1 MNGYEQ
7 AARNVWGQVQKTV
20 KEKTQTT
27 PSNSYEQS
35 AQNVWRQTLSA
46 NKPTSSADKAVL
58 SGLADLGKKIS
69 SGLSNLGRGLSGFSG
84 VNLNYQ
90 QNVSTPMPQQPEKL
104 TARSILGKIAG
115 MYQSGQT
122 EKANTLMGQFQQF
135 QLDPSAPIFNPYTK
149 PTNQVVASLEA
160 RGIDTSKLT
169 MNWFNTDTSWQSGLL
184 YNGTTG
190 TPSKPGKKA
199 SPENFLS
206 YDLYQYRQA
215 EDLTLKAEQEWRA
228 MQEEASYKAKSG
240 RYASEQAIIDSIDMS
255 KYKTLQSM
263 KDSITTGKLLEF
275 NRPIGYSEDALYGTI
290 WAAMN
295 DQPLDG
301 DMYTYMANSY
311 LGNGNKYTPN
321 ADAVAKLTPG
331 SENYSPYSV
340 GSTMEEEMMYFGRDS
355 FDQKF
360 IDENYEKYA
369 GSGDE
374 TAFKMINNVVE
385 AENYTQKLEAEKKAM
400 EADIDYLL
408 QFYENPE
415 DIITAIKDTS
425 DYKDLFD
432 LDETMTRGK
441 KCGELKSTTRP
452 IDYRWKDVEAEIRRR
467 CAEKKTDTVETL
479 VDDVEKEPIFVQPEA
494 PVWFDDSQS
503 EIPQVTYNPV
513 TPAPL
518 PSSRVETTPSPVPES
533 AVTPTPTPPAATPTP
548 TPEAVNTAAP
558 VPAATPAPDV
568 TQAPL
573 PTQAPVNTQT
583 PAPTQMP
590 ASTAAPVNKPAPVQK
605 PPVLT
610 GSEKALNEQARV
622 NLQKAAPAIM
632 ASGTDAEKAA
642 LQTGKTA
649 FFNLGARRI
658 QDGMRSPQKWF
669 HDFAVRTVAQ
679 GYMGTAEEI
688 HEYESHQQNR
698 DQMQETLD
706 EITAEWQG
714 LSDRQATT
722 DALGNISAEE
732 LLQIERLTND
742 PGESPDYGWGLA
754 KSILEQGDSYQ
765 PDPRAPYQ
773 VDREWALK
781 YLYREVTGEDPER
794 VDVEAHLA
802 QADLWWNAMNG
813 GNTSPID
820 EMIQANQG
828 NDTDDIEEE
837 IAIPGVNG
845 ASMRVL
851 LEKGEDNQFH
861 FAQAVNTVT
870 GEAYGADRVD
880 EVNEILGYTKANP
893 LSMEEEAKMED
904 LELRMKTL
912 SENIRMEDEYLED
925 ELTGYQRAQNRR
937 RGLATR
943 YELSAIM
950 DSISGEKVDT
960 SLINRMDFI
969 FSAGLEAP
977 RTDYLTDNVVDL
989 QVQNGSIPREE
1000 AVSYAQKYVAGNLRS
1015 ARDIEENLAYLDR
1028 LGVEIPEQTRANVQ
1042 AKVDIMRED
1051 AKASSY
1057 VMLDGRADFAETAAS
1072 GMEKAKNG
1080 KYNRTARTIA
1090 TGNYGFEVGDL
1101 IHAFVGSEE
1110 FSRQRELM
1118 MEYAAVMTPEE
1129 KNRYFYL
1136 LETDGQ
1142 QAADDYFNMLTDPDK
1157 GVLLTRRN
1165 TEIREGLQG
1174 MTSGSTEGAI
1184 LGTAFSFL
1192 TNLQAGPSAL
1202 LYEVASKIQG
1212 KGINPYSPY
1221 FDMLDATSSLRAGAK
1236 ERITNALGGEGSA
1249 GAFLGNLFFDGFVAS
1264 VDSWANAKM
1273 TQAAFGALGSFFSGT
1288 RLETMA
1294 KGMEQFLNKTGV
1306 GRLTLKV
1313 GGDLANAFPMG
1324 MNAAAATYRD
1334 VIQRFGSE
1342 YEEQAVQLAVATLFA
1357 ETGSEAI
1364 TVGNFRESF
1373 KAGKEAAAKEMGSL
1387 LVEFFKNGSEEFLG
1401 EGANSWVT
1409 QNAERIILDQMST
1422 YEQTA
1427 QSYIKE
1433 GYPETLA
1440 YQMADQEL
1448 WRGVLTEAAVGF
1460 ISSGFGT
1467 TTEYARGKVVSA
1479 LTGEESSTDNRGIT
1493 AEDVIARSEEIQQ
1506 AKSENPAA
1514 ITEADVNAEG
1524 VSENGTK
1531 KSTSAADD
1539 KKAILGL
1546 FSADTIKEW
1555 GGLLQNFLGGSEEA
1569 YQAAVTLNKLVDGDI
1584 DTVSG
1589 LLRDMFEGLSPSDS
1603 ADLKQAI
1610 IEAMAGFEKGDASDP
1625 FNDLLYGT
1633 IRGSEFNPSK
1643 VQDVLNWY
1651 RGNTAED
1658 SAISPGQQKLEEMAT
1673 ERRAQAEARAKQVA
1687 EEVAKDAGV
1696 LGSAAESD
1704 ATGAAV
1710 AIAATLGKENYTG
1723 GKAAAQTIVATIA
1736 GGDPALGAQVVS
1748 EVLLGSSRDSAATRN
1763 AVIEATMTT
1772 GAGHQALEHV
1782 RDQIQTGAAVTA
1794 ADVDAIFTGLE
1805 QDRAANPDTFDST
1818 VQSAI
1823 KESRIADR
1831 TVEILQSGENV
1842 STLNSAQESVNQAT
1856 ENLGRAKT
1864 EQEQAEA
1871 DSESAASKLGAAV
1884 DEQLQDA
1891 GNPALN
1897 APVEQASNELD
1908 AAVNNLQAKDAA
1920 VADAEQALETEK
1932 KKQTE
1937 VYEKVL
1943 NEARAQATTEVEQTM
1958 EQEQAQQEQAQQ
1970 EQAQQEFQNALT
1982 DHPATKAFTQP
1993 VTAPTV
1999 NGGQV
2004 QITGVF
2010 GYTPDGETVYS
2021 TPQGY
2026 ITDSEIDD
2034 YSDDFTKEY
2043 DDATAKWK
2051 SSDTPIKPAAWIK
2064 HSLQAVVGDTG
2075 ELVDVVGFAGQT
2087 DGDNPIV
2094 MDAKGNIY
2102 DSMDLFMQP
2111 DPFTGEDGI
2120 KALMNAFS
2128 EAGGENL
2135 PAVDLNQ
2142 LRASQIEATTPEG
2155 VTMPEGFIAY
2165 PDGPEHIQYQG
2176 KAYDLVGV
2184 TMPDGQGIQYV
2195 MSDGTVIPGV
2205 EIYGES
2211 SDFMDWW
2218 VNLATQQSPDASS
2231 PSIAAADSQEAP
2243 TFAEIDGRHYMKAPS
2258 PWSVTDAYGDKHTI
2272 LGLTV
2277 TFGGAITALDE
2288 YGDSV
2293 PIYQIDEAD
2302 QDFLNWA
2309 LANIDHLGEDN
2320 FDHGISTSASQGEIH
2335 DVTSALQNLVGNSST
2350 EQTASAAPELSDEYS
2365 EGKVNQATN
2374 EPLKNWQD
2382 PKYHGK
2388 VKVTH
2393 KKEKPKSAKFKKWFK
2408 QNDQAALSYLTNDD
2422 GSPRIFFR
2430 GYGDFGKYQYV
2441 EHKSKQVAT
2450 SDSGKPM
2457 YKNFYMSTKSTAETY
2472 AGTTKITK
2480 FRDVVNWETAKAGM
2494 QDIGMDLVEAPNP
2507 NDPSQMGYQVMYK
2520 KSDGTWTP
2528 AEGKQ
2533 STWFAEDQLPLF
2545 RQTYGGNLKTGG
2557 IHAGFIVAP
2566 KPLIIDG
2573 HGANWTSIPVGH
2585 ITASDGATLSG
2596 HPSTDDI
2603 AVWAF
2608 NHGYDT
2614 VILDNITDDKSGGGS
2629 VGTEVITSSPEQF
2642 KSIWNNGEYGINNP
2656 NILAMKKKST
2666 KSDVATPESQ
2676 KTGTLERLMGKPVSD
2691 KFKGIVQRLFSGEH
2705 IDREQL
2711 RAELEDTDEIRFQKA
2726 NQRQGSSLDDY
2737 QIDAYAGQYED
2748 GTERFEKQLSP
2759 GRQALHKWIKA
2770 TLDKQGSAVFDKNGE
2785 VSYTGK
2791 VKQGKRLDL
2800 IIGSAASGKSTIS
2813 DHISAKYGSRFM
2825 DSDMVKELLPE
2836 YDGGLNANYVHPES
2850 KLVNDQR
2857 MSEAVARGDNII
2869 FSIIGNDPK
2878 SILARTQEARNAGY
2892 EVHLHMTDLNAD
2904 KSLGRALS
2912 RYIDTARFI
2921 GLDYMLQDYTA
2932 DIQAAFNLMKNEG
2945 GIISGYTKWN
2955 TDVPKGQRP
2964 ILTESSNAEEGNIF
2978 LGRQTQRDAFQQGT
2992 LAPGGRGNE
3001 SGSQNGNDNGGSG
3014 GTLTPTQKQ
3023 AEAVKAKYSP
3033 ATIAKKLTRD
3043 LGLGDYIGTRKF
3055 GMSKATQAYYDRH
3068 SGSVVAR
3075 NKNAGNFIVTMHE
3088 LGHAIA
3094 DRFGLTATNELVDN
3108 FVNDPNPESGIDV
3121 SAYDPADLPGEAMAE
3136 FMWRYMEGEQGARQF
3151 AGDQFYD
3158 TFEAAIRGTKEG
3170 KAIAEA
3176 REQMQMW
3183 LNADTNSK
3191 IGSTIKNRSDKT
3203 RTPLRERFR
3212 QAIVSLVD
3220 STAAAAN
3227 FDEATGA
3234 DNVMD
3239 KVRAQAAWAN
3249 TAGKQATSIL
3259 MGAGLT
3265 DAQGRLIGPSMAD
3278 RISDTGFRAT
3288 DENLD
3293 LLNRYWLAKHSLA
3306 RDEQGKPVF
3315 DEHITKEE
3323 RKAFIH
3329 DIETNH
3335 PEVAAAQQAIVGFW
3349 HDFMQEFMV
3358 NTGRLTQ
3365 EAFDQMNSMYPDYAP
3380 TFRVKATDGIAQ
3392 RTGKGK
3398 TFTVQRAS
3406 GSTENI
3412 YNPFDS
3418 LCGMVNTIVGQNA
3431 LNRVGQTFDR
3441 MYQKNEGLGAFARQ
3455 VIHENETKASENLDM
3470 SKKQQQVRDLVGNM
3484 IDADTLNALLGIV
3497 GNGGFTQTSVASHDT
3512 LKVVRDDGT
3521 VVEYQ
3526 FEDMELFKLLAGIN
3540 DKTSNAALEAVGF
3553 VTRAM
3558 SALTTGSNPIFAA
3571 RNFMRDFQNSVN
3583 YGSWAS
3589 NYGTGAIKWLRA
3601 AVEVWRGQSQD
3612 TKDYEALGGG
3622 GWTRIDPSRV
3632 ASRSELY
3639 SGIFEGYDRSNV
3651 GKTAKWAGKKV
3662 WNAITLARLNEVI
3675 EQTSR
3680 FAEYKYGKHDLNT
3693 QEGKVEA
3700 FLAAQE
3706 ATVDFNRAGN
3716 SNLATMIKKL
3726 VPFFNASTQGVY
3738 RTGRMLTEAERGR
3751 APARLTKTIVN
3762 TALLSALCNGLLLK
3776 NMDDDDKKEFEM
3788 LSDDLKSNH
3797 FFLPNFAPDILG
3809 QAPLIRIPLA
3819 QDPLTYA
3826 IHGAVTNALWNGQTE
3841 DGLMVDLASIANTI
3855 LDNLNPIGSGTV
3867 LAPILAINAN
3877 KSWFGSRIVPSHL
3890 ERNKYAPDQYTEE
3903 TPDIFRWAGRV
3914 FNMSPLKVQ
3923 YLAEQYTGFLG
3934 QLAIPALSMNSR
3946 GELGGL
3952 PAAINAAR
3960 KRFVSDPLTSN
3971 DVVSSFYDAA
3981 DILNSVIEET
3991 NQGKP
3996 LNILRRGL
4004 TQEEAGQAYEEA
4016 KSLTSTSG
4024 AVGAAK
4030 SQINTLYN
4038 EIDEINERPGLS
4050 DQERYQLTSEK
4061 RRKMIEIAA
4070 EANEALG
4077 AYTEKYVTGGNMTVR
4092 MLTQGSASYK
4102 PTEEEKL
4109 PQVFK
4114 DDEDQEYMQR
4124 SKEVYDATGKS
4135 SALPHPS
4142 QKLTITDRLGNQ
4154 EDYAIPD
4161 EDWDR
4166 YTEIYK
4172 VAYESYMVRKGG
4184 RWNTLTDKQKQQLLT
4199 SAHSAGNKAMR
4210 EQYAREHGIQMKK

>member
-7 AARNVWGQVQKTV
+7 AARKVWGQVQNTV
-20 KEKTQTT
+20 KEKTQAT

-35 AQNVWRQTLSA
+35 AQNVWRQTISA

-69 SGLSNLGRGLSGFSG
+69 SGISNLGRGFSDFSG

-90 QNVSTPMPQQPEKL
+90 QNVSTPMLQQPEKL
-104 TARSILGKIAG
+104 TTRSILGKIAG

-149 PTNQVVASLEA
+149 PTNRVIASLEA

-169 MNWFNTDTSWQSGLL
+169 KDWFDADTSWQSGLL

-190 TPSKPGKKA
+190 TPSKPGKRSSDA
-199 SPENFLS
+199 EFLS

-321 ADAVAKLTPG
+321 ADAVAKLTLG
-331 SENYSPYSV
+331 SDDYAPYSV

-385 AENYTQKLEAEKKAM
+385 GVNYTQKLKSEKEAM
-400 EADIDYLL
+400 DADIDYLL
-408 QFYENPE
+408 QYYDNPE
-415 DIITAIKDTS
+415 DIITAIKETS

-432 LDETMTRGK
+432 LDDTMTPGK
-441 KCGELKSTTRP
+441 NYGKLKSTTEA
-452 IDYRWKDVEAEIRRR
+452 IDYRWQDVEAEIRRR

-479 VDDVEKEPIFVQPEA
+479 VDDVEKEPVFVQPEA

-513 TPAPL
+513 TPAP
-518 PSSRVETTPSPVPES
+518 SSV
-533 AVTPTPTPPAATPTP
+533 ATPTP
-548 TPEAVNTAAP
+548 TPATP
-558 VPAATPAPDV
+558 TPTPTPTPAQPTATPAPALNLDNPPGLIEKGNININARPV
-568 TQAPL
+568 VDRGDGTFSTEDSITLGYDDWFVVVPTVINGKVVDEKTAEEHFLQTGEHLGRFKTEEAANQYAEALHERQEEYYNLAPKSIAST
-573 PTQAPVNTQT
+573 PTQT
-583 PAPTQMP
+583 PAPAQMP

-605 PPVLT
+605 APVLT
-610 GSEKALNEQARV
+610 GSEKALNEQARA
-622 NLQKAAPAIM
+622 NLQKAAPAVM
-632 ASGTDAEKAA
+632 SSGTDAEKVA

-649 FFNLGARRI
+649 FFDFGAKRI

-669 HDFAVRTVAQ
+669 HDFAVKTVAQ

-706 EITAEWQG
+706 EITAEWKG

-722 DALGNISAEE
+722 EALGNISAEE

-765 PDPRAPYQ
+765 PDPRASYLF
-773 VDREWALK
+773 DRDWALK

-794 VDVEAHLA
+794 VDLEAHLA

-813 GNTSPID
+813 GNASPID
-820 EMIQANQG
+820 KMIQANQG

-837 IAIPGVNG
+837 VAIPGVNG

-880 EVNEILGYTKANP
+880 DVNEILGYTKANP

-912 SENIRMEDEYLED
+912 SENIQMEDEYLED
-925 ELTGYQRAQNRR
+925 GLTGYQKAQSRR

-943 YELSAIM
+943 YELSVIM

-960 SLINRMDFI
+960 GLIDRMDFI

-989 QVQNGSIPREE
+989 QVQNGSLPREE

-1042 AKVDIMRED
+1042 AKIDIMRED
-1051 AKASSY
+1051 AKNSAY
-1057 VMLDGRADFAETAAS
+1057 VMLDGREDFAETAAS

-1080 KYNRTARTIA
+1080 EYDRTARAIA
-1090 TGNYGFEVGDL
+1090 TGKFGLEFEDL
-1101 IHAFVGSEE
+1101 LGAFGLVNATR
-1110 FSRQRELM
+1110 FVRRREVLT
-1118 MEYAAVMTPEE
+1118 ECIAEMTPEE

-1136 LETDGQ
+1136 LESDGQ
-1142 QAADDYFNMLTDPDK
+1142 DAANDYFNMLTDPDK
-1157 GVLLTRRN
+1157 GPLLRRRN
-1165 TEIREGLQG
+1165 EALREETQKFA
-1174 MTSGSTEGAI
+1174 SESTGGAI
-1184 LGTAFSFL
+1184 LSGILSFGSNIL
-1192 TNLQAGPSAL
+1192 AGPTSLA
-1202 LYEVASKIQG
+1202 YELGSKIQG
-1212 KGINPYSPY
+1212 KVINDYSPA
-1221 FDMLDATSSLRAGAK
+1221 FDYLDFTGSARAGIK
-1236 ERITNALGGEGSA
+1236 KRVTDALGGEGSA
-1249 GAFLGNLFFDGFVAS
+1249 GAFIANLFLDAGFAAG
-1264 VDSWANAKM
+1264 DSLINSKI
-1273 TQAAFGALGSFFSGT
+1273 TRAAYGVLGGFFSGT

-1294 KGMEQFLNKTGV
+1294 KGMETFLNKTGV

-1334 VIQRFGSE
+1334 VIQRFGPE
-1342 YEEQAVQLAVATLFA
+1342 YEEQAVQLAIATLFA

-1373 KAGKEAAAKEMGSL
+1373 KAGKEAAEKEMGNL
-1387 LVEFFKNGSEEFLG
+1387 LVEFFKNGAEEFLG
-1401 EGANSWVT
+1401 EGANAYAE
-1409 QNAERIILDQMST
+1409 QYAERIVLDQMST

-1427 QSYIKE
+1427 QSYIKA

-1493 AEDVIARSEEIQQ
+1493 SEDVIARSEEIQQ
-1506 AKSENPAA
+1506 AESENPAA

-1524 VSENGTK
+1524 VSEAGEEE
-1531 KSTSAADD
+1531 ST
-1539 KKAILGL
+1539 
-1546 FSADTIKEW
+1546 
-1555 GGLLQNFLGGSEEA
+1555 NEE
-1569 YQAAVTLNKLVDGDI
+1569 L
-1584 DTVSG
+1584 
-1589 LLRDMFEGLSPSDS
+1589 P
-1603 ADLKQAI
+1603 
-1610 IEAMAGFEKGDASDP
+1610 
-1625 FNDLLYGT
+1625 
-1633 IRGSEFNPSK
+1633 
-1643 VQDVLNWY
+1643 
-1651 RGNTAED
+1651 
-1658 SAISPGQQKLEEMAT
+1658 ISPGQQKLEEMAT
-1673 ERRAQAEARAKQVA
+1673 ERRAQAEANAKQVA

-1710 AIAATLGKENYTG
+1710 AIAATLGKENYAG
-1723 GKAAAQTIVATIA
+1723 GKAAAQTIVAAIA

-1748 EVLLGSSRDSAATRN
+1748 EVLLGSSKDSASTRN
-1763 AVIEATMTT
+1763 AVIEAAMTT
-1772 GAGHQALEHV
+1772 GAGRQALEHV
-1782 RDQIQTGAAVTA
+1782 RDQIQTGAAVTV
-1794 ADVDAIFTGLE
+1794 ADVDAIFNGLD
-1805 QDRAANPDTFDST
+1805 QDRAANPDTFDGT

-1831 TVEILQSGENV
+1831 TMEILQSGENV

-1864 EQEQAEA
+1864 EQEQASA
-1871 DSESAASKLGAAV
+1871 DAESAASKLGAAV

-1897 APVEQASNELD
+1897 APVEQASNELN

-1943 NEARAQATTEVEQTM
+1943 NDARAQATTEVEQTM

-1970 EQAQQEFQNALT
+1970 EQAQQELQNALAE
-1982 DHPATKAFTQP
+1982 HPTTKAFTQP
-1993 VTAPTV
+1993 VTVQTV
-1999 NGGQV
+1999 NGEQA

-2010 GYTPDGETVYS
+2010 GYTPKGETVYS

-2026 ITDSEIDD
+2026 ITDSEIDG
-2034 YSDDFTKEY
+2034 YSDNFTKEY

-2051 SSDTPIKPAAWIK
+2051 NSDTPIKPAAWMK

-2075 ELVDVVGFAGQT
+2075 ELIDIVGLAGQT

-2094 MDAKGNIY
+2094 MDANGNIY

-2111 DPFTGEDGI
+2111 DPFTGEDGT
-2120 KALMNAFS
+2120 KALMNAFT

-2142 LRASQIEATTPEG
+2142 LRASQIEASTPEG
-2155 VTMPEGFIAY
+2155 VT
-2165 PDGPEHIQYQG
+2165 
-2176 KAYDLVGV
+2176 
-2184 TMPDGQGIQYV
+2184 
-2195 MSDGTVIPGV
+2195 
-2205 EIYGES
+2205 
-2211 SDFMDWW
+2211 
-2218 VNLATQQSPDASS
+2218 S
-2231 PSIAAADSQEAP
+2231 PSNTTTDSQEAP
-2243 TFAEIDGRHYMKAPS
+2243 TFESMGGHAYMEAPFISSKA
-2258 PWSVTDAYGDKHTI
+2258 TDIYGDEHE
-2272 LGLTV
+2272 LVGLTV
-2277 TFGGAITALDE
+2277 TFGGSVGAIDA
-2288 YGDSV
+2288 YGDFI
-2293 PIYQIDEAD
+2293 PFYQITKIDS
-2302 QDFLNWA
+2302 DFAQWA
-2309 LANIDHLGEDN
+2309 IDNVYHLGEDN
-2320 FDHGISTSASQGEIH
+2320 FDHGITMSASQEELH
-2335 DVTSALQNLVGNSST
+2335 DVTSALQNLISNSST
-2350 EQTASAAPELSDEYS
+2350 EQTVSAAPEPSDEYS
-2365 EGKVNQATN
+2365 EGKVNPATN

-2393 KKEKPKSAKFKKWFK
+2393 KKEKPKSAKFKKWF
-2408 QNDQAALSYLTNDD
+2408 NRSAPEARVYLTNDD

-2430 GYGDFGKYQYV
+2430 GYGDYGRHQYV
-2441 EHKSKQVAT
+2441 EHESHQVAT
-2450 SDSGKPM
+2450 NDSGQPM
-2457 YKNFYMSTKSTAETY
+2457 YKNFYMALKSTAQTY
-2472 AGTTKITK
+2472 AGTTKIAK

-2494 QDIGMDLVEAPNP
+2494 KDIGMDLVEAPNP
-2507 NDPSQMGYQVMYK
+2507 NNPSQMGYQVMYK
-2520 KSDGTWTP
+2520 NKKGKWVP
-2528 AEGKQ
+2528 AIGAET
-2533 STWFAEDQLPLF
+2533 TWFAEDQLSLF
-2545 RQTYGGNLKTGG
+2545 RHTYGGNLQTHG
-2557 IHAGFIVAP
+2557 IHAGFIVAQ
-2566 KPLIIDG
+2566 KPLII
-2573 HGANWTSIPVGH
+2573 HGRKADWSSIPVGH
-2585 ITASDGATLSG
+2585 ITAPNGDTLTG
-2596 HPSTDDI
+2596 TPSTDAI
-2603 AVWAF
+2603 AKWAF
-2608 NHGYDT
+2608 KHGYDT
-2614 VILDNITDDKSGGGS
+2614 VILDDISDDKNSGGEKGI
-2629 VGTEVITSSPEQF
+2629 EIITSRSEQF

-2656 NILAMKKKST
+2656 NILAMKKGST
-2666 KSDVATPESQ
+2666 QKDVTAPESE
-2676 KTGTLERLMGKPVSD
+2676 KTGELEKLMGKPVSD
-2691 KFKGIVQRLFSGEH
+2691 KFNGIVKKLFSGENV
-2705 IDREQL
+2705 DRAQL
-2711 RAELEDTDEIRFQKA
+2711 RAELEETDEVKFQRA
-2726 NQRQGSSLDDY
+2726 NERQGSSLDPY
-2737 QIDAYAGQYED
+2737 LIED
-2748 GTERFEKQLSP
+2748 NKNYPDWASRVESQLSP
-2759 GRQALHKWIKA
+2759 GRRELHKQIRD
-2770 TLDKQGSAVFDKNGE
+2770 TLDKQGSAVFDKNGK

-2800 IIGSAASGKSTIS
+2800 IVGLAASGKSTIA
-2813 DHISAKYGSRFM
+2813 DHISATHGSRFM

-2836 YDGGLNANYVHPES
+2836 YDGGLNADYVHEES
-2850 KLVNDQR
+2850 KFINDQR
-2857 MSEAVARGDNII
+2857 MTEAIARGDNILL
-2869 FSIIGNDPK
+2869 SIIGNDPK
-2878 SILARTQEARNAGY
+2878 FILKRTQAARNAGY

-2904 KSLGRALS
+2904 KALGRALS
-2912 RYIDTARFI
+2912 RYAKTGRFI
-2921 GLDYMLQDYTA
+2921 GLDYMFQDYSA
-2932 DIQAAFNLMKNEG
+2932 DIKAAFDMLKNEG

-2955 TDVPKGQRP
+2955 TDVAQGQQP
-2964 ILTESSNAEEGNIF
+2964 ILTESSSADEAAIF
-2978 LGRQTQRDAFQQGT
+2978 AQGDPGERGSLLSGA
-2992 LAPGGRGNE
+2992 LASGGRGNE
-3001 SGSQNGNDNGGSG
+3001 LSLKTGMDNGGSG
-3014 GTLTPTQKQ
+3014 GRLTPTQRQ
-3023 AEAVKAKYSP
+3023 AEEVKAKYSP

-3108 FVNDPNPESGIDV
+3108 FVNDPSPESGIDV

-3234 DNVMD
+3234 NSVMD
-3239 KVRAQAAWAN
+3239 SVRAQAAWAN

-3278 RISDTGFRAT
+3278 RIADTGFKAT

-3335 PEVAAAQQAIVGFW
+3335 PEVAAAQQAIIGFW

-3365 EAFDQMNSMYPDYAP
+3365 EAFDEMNAMYPDYAP
-3380 TFRVKATDGIAQ
+3380 TFRVKSTDGIAQ

-3484 IDADTLNALLGIV
+3484 IDADTLNTLLGIV
-3497 GNGGFTQTSVASHDT
+3497 GNGGFTQTNVASHDT

-3589 NYGTGAIKWLRA
+3589 NYGTGAIKWLRS
-3601 AVEVWRGQSQD
+3601 AVEVWRGESQD

-3632 ASRSELY
+3632 ASRNELY

-3680 FAEYKYGKHDLNT
+3680 FAEYKYGKHDLST

-3716 SNLATMIKKL
+3716 SNLATMVKKL

-3914 FNMSPLKVQ
+3914 FNMSPLKAQ

-4016 KSLTSTSG
+4016 KSLTSATG
-4024 AVGAAK
+4024 IVGAAK
-4030 SQINTLYN
+4030 SQINALYN

-4092 MLTQGSASYK
+4092 MLTQGSASYR

-4114 DDEDQEYMQR
+4114 DDEDQMYMQR